1 MTELKKLFSAGLAIV
16 MLVLCVTPV
25 FAAGQSMEISTKAD
39 RVEYEL
45 TYPADIEIPWQTTAI
60 DIGEV
65 TATKMLI
72 EPEKMV
78 KVSVSSQNNYNLVN
92 EADSEKSIAY
102 SLLVGNIS
110 FFPGDYGESFTLSV
124 EVEDDEWLYAAS
136 GKHSDILTFTAE
148 YTDAV

>member
-1 MTELKKLFSAGLAIV
+1 MKKFFSVGLAIV
-16 MLVLCVTPV
+16 MLILCVTPV
-25 FAAGQSMEISTKAD
+25 LAGSQSMEISTSAD
-39 RVEYEL
+39 RAEYEL
-45 TYPADIEIPWQTTAI
+45 TYPADIEIPWQTTAM

-72 EPEKMV
+72 EPGKMV
-78 KVSVSSQNNYNLVN
+78 KVSVSSQNEFKLVN
-92 EADSEKSIAY
+92 EKDGEKTIAY
-102 SLLVGNIS
+102 SLLSDDIS

-124 EVEDDEWLYAAS
+124 EVEDDEWFHAAS

>member
-1 MTELKKLFSAGLAIV
+1 MKKFFSVGLAIV
-16 MLVLCVTPV
+16 MLILCITPV
-25 FAAGQSMEISTKAD
+25 LAGSQSMEISTSAD
-39 RVEYEL
+39 RAEYEL
-45 TYPADIEIPWQTTAI
+45 TYPADIEIPWQTTAM

-72 EPEKMV
+72 EPGKMV
-78 KVSVSSQNNYNLVN
+78 KVSVSSQNEFKLVN
-92 EADSEKSIAY
+92 EKDGEKTIAY
-102 SLLVGNIS
+102 SLLSDDIS

-124 EVEDDEWLYAAS
+124 EVEDNEWLHAAS

>member
-1 MTELKKLFSAGLAIV
+1 MTELKKLFSVGLAIV

-39 RVEYEL
+39 QVEYEL
-45 TYPADIEIPWQTTAI
+45 TYPADIEIPWQTTAM

-72 EPEKMV
+72 EPDKMV
-78 KVSVSSQNNYNLVN
+78 KVSVSSQNDFKLIN
-92 EADSEKSIAY
+92 EEDSEKTIAY
-102 SLLVGNIS
+102 SLQSEDIS

-148 YTDAV
+148 YTDAT

>member
-1 MTELKKLFSAGLAIV
+1 MKKFFSVGLAIV
-16 MLVLCVTPV
+16 MLILCITPV
-25 FAAGQSMEISTKAD
+25 LAGSQSMEISTSAD
-39 RVEYEL
+39 RAEYEL
-45 TYPADIEIPWQTTAI
+45 TYPADIEIPWQTTAM

-72 EPEKMV
+72 EPGKMV
-78 KVSVSSQNNYNLVN
+78 KVSVSSQNEFKLVN
-92 EADSEKSIAY
+92 EKDGEKTIAY
-102 SLLVGNIS
+102 SLLSDDIS

>member
-1 MTELKKLFSAGLAIV
+1 MKKIFSAGLAVV
-16 MLVLCVTPV
+16 MLTLCVTPV
-25 FAAGQSMEISTKAD
+25 FAGNQSMEISTKAD
-39 RVEYEL
+39 RAEYEL
-45 TYPADIEIPWQTTAI
+45 SYPADIEIPWQTTAI

-72 EPEKMV
+72 EPDKMV
-78 KVSVSSQNNYNLVN
+78 KVSVSSQNEFKLVN

-124 EVEDDEWLYAAS
+124 EVEDNEWLHAAS

>member
-1 MTELKKLFSAGLAIV
+1 MKKFFSVGLVIV
-16 MLVLCVTPV
+16 MLILCVTPV
-25 FAAGQSMEISTKAD
+25 LAGSQSMEISTSAD
-39 RVEYEL
+39 RAEYEL
-45 TYPADIEIPWQTTAI
+45 TYPADIEIPWQTTAM

-72 EPEKMV
+72 EPGKMV
-78 KVSVSSQNNYNLVN
+78 KVSVSSQNEFKLVN
-92 EADSEKSIAY
+92 EKDGEKTIAY
-102 SLLVGNIS
+102 SLLSDDIS

-124 EVEDDEWLYAAS
+124 EVEDDEWLHAAS

>member
-1 MTELKKLFSAGLAIV
+1 MKKLFSVGLAVV
-16 MLVLCVTPV
+16 MLVLCITPV
-25 FAAGQSMEISTKAD
+25 FAEGQSMEISTKAD

-45 TYPADIEIPWQTTAI
+45 TYPADIEIPWQTTAM

-72 EPEKMV
+72 EPNKMV
-78 KVSVSSQNNYNLVN
+78 TVAVSSQNDFKLIN
-92 EADSEKSIAY
+92 EADSERIIAY
-102 SLLVGNIS
+102 SLLSKDIS

-124 EVEDDEWLYAAS
+124 EVEETEWLYATS

-148 YTDAV
+148 YTDVA

>member
-1 MTELKKLFSAGLAIV
+1 MKKLFSVGLAIV

-72 EPEKMV
+72 EPDKMV
-78 KVSVSSQNNYNLVN
+78 KVSVSSQNNFNLVN
-92 EADSEKSIAY
+92 EEDSEKTIAY

>member
-1 MTELKKLFSAGLAIV
+1 MKKIFSAGLAVV
-16 MLVLCVTPV
+16 MLMLCITPV
-25 FAAGQSMEISTKAD
+25 FAGSQSMEISTKAD
-39 RVEYEL
+39 RAEYEL
-45 TYPADIEIPWQTTAI
+45 TYPADIEIPWQTTAM

-72 EPEKMV
+72 EPDKMV
-78 KVSVSSQNNYNLVN
+78 KVSVSSQNEFKLVN
-92 EADSEKSIAY
+92 EADSEKTIAY

>member
-1 MTELKKLFSAGLAIV
+1 MKKIFSAGLAVV
-16 MLVLCVTPV
+16 MLMLCITPV
-25 FAAGQSMEISTKAD
+25 FAGGQSMEISTKAA
-39 RVEYEL
+39 RAEYEL
-45 TYPADIEIPWQTTAI
+45 SYPADIEIPWQTTAM

-72 EPEKMV
+72 EPDKMV
-78 KVSVSSQNNYNLVN
+78 KVSVSSQNEFKLVN
-92 EADSEKSIAY
+92 EADSEKTIAY

-124 EVEDDEWLYAAS
+124 EVVDDEWLYAAS

>member
-1 MTELKKLFSAGLAIV
+1 MKKLFSAGLAIV

-39 RVEYEL
+39 QVEYEL
-45 TYPADIEIPWQTTAI
+45 TYPADIEIPWQTTAM

-72 EPEKMV
+72 EPDKMV
-78 KVSVSSQNNYNLVN
+78 KVSVSSQNDFKLIN
-92 EADSEKSIAY
+92 EADSEKTIAY
-102 SLLVGNIS
+102 SLLSDNIS
-110 FFPGDYGESFTLSV
+110 FFPGDYGKSFTLSV
-124 EVEDDEWLYAAS
+124 EVEENEWLYAAS

>member
-1 MTELKKLFSAGLAIV
+1 MKKVFSIGLAVV
-16 MLVLCVTPV
+16 MLILCIIPV

-39 RVEYEL
+39 QVEYEL
-45 TYPADIEIPWQTTAI
+45 TYPADIEIPWQTTAM

-72 EPEKMV
+72 EPNKMV
-78 KVSVSSQNNYNLVN
+78 KVSVSSQNDFKLAN
-92 EADSEKSIAY
+92 ETDSTKTIAY
-102 SLLVGNIS
+102 SLLSEDIS

-124 EVEDDEWLYAAS
+124 EIEDNEWLHAAS

-148 YTDAV
+148 YTDAT

>member
-1 MTELKKLFSAGLAIV
+1 MKKFFSVGLAIV
-16 MLVLCVTPV
+16 MLILCVTPV
-25 FAAGQSMEISTKAD
+25 LAGSQSMEISTSAD
-39 RVEYEL
+39 RAEYEL
-45 TYPADIEIPWQTTAI
+45 TYPADIEIPWQTTAM

-72 EPEKMV
+72 EPGKMV
-78 KVSVSSQNNYNLVN
+78 KVSVSSQNEFKLVN
-92 EADSEKSIAY
+92 EKDGEKTIEY
-102 SLLVGNIS
+102 SLLSDDIS

-124 EVEDDEWLYAAS
+124 EVEDDEWLHAAS

>member
-1 MTELKKLFSAGLAIV
+1 MKKFFSVGLAIV
-16 MLVLCVTPV
+16 MLMLCITPV
-25 FAAGQSMEISTKAD
+25 FAGSQSMEISTKAD
-39 RVEYEL
+39 RAEYEL
-45 TYPADIEIPWQTTAI
+45 SYPADIEIPWQTTAM

-72 EPEKMV
+72 EPDKMV
-78 KVSVSSQNNYNLVN
+78 KVSVSSQNEFKLVN
-92 EADSEKSIAY
+92 EADSEKTIAY

>member
-1 MTELKKLFSAGLAIV
+1 MKKVFSIGLAVV
-16 MLVLCVTPV
+16 MLILCIIPV

-39 RVEYEL
+39 NAEYEL
-45 TYPADIEIPWQTTAI
+45 TYPADVEIPWQTTAM

-72 EPEKMV
+72 EPNKMV
-78 KVSVSSQNNYNLVN
+78 KVSVSSQNDFKLAN
-92 EADSEKSIAY
+92 ETDSTKTIAY
-102 SLLVGNIS
+102 SLLSEDIS

-124 EVEDDEWLYAAS
+124 EIEDNEWLHAAS

-148 YTDAV
+148 YTDAT

>member
-1 MTELKKLFSAGLAIV
+1 MKKFFSVGLAFV
-16 MLVLCVTPV
+16 MLILCVTPV
-25 FAAGQSMEISTKAD
+25 LAGSQSMEISTSAD
-39 RVEYEL
+39 RAEYEL
-45 TYPADIEIPWQTTAI
+45 TYPADIEIPWQTTAM

-72 EPEKMV
+72 EPGKMV
-78 KVSVSSQNNYNLVN
+78 KVSVSSQNEFKLVN
-92 EADSEKSIAY
+92 EKDGEKTIAY
-102 SLLVGNIS
+102 SLLSDDIS

-148 YTDAV
+148 YTDAA

>member
-1 MTELKKLFSAGLAIV
+1 MKKIFSVGLAIV
-16 MLVLCVTPV
+16 MLTLCVTPV
-25 FAAGQSMEISTKAD
+25 FAGSQSMEISTSAD
-39 RVEYEL
+39 RAEYEL
-45 TYPADIEIPWQTTAI
+45 TYPADIEIPWQTTAM

-72 EPEKMV
+72 EPGKMV
-78 KVSVSSQNNYNLVN
+78 KVSVSSQNEFKLVN
-92 EADSEKSIAY
+92 EKDGEKTIAY
-102 SLLVGNIS
+102 SLLSDDIS

>member
-1 MTELKKLFSAGLAIV
+1 MKKFFSVGLAIV
-16 MLVLCVTPV
+16 MLILCVTPV
-25 FAAGQSMEISTKAD
+25 LAGSQSMEISTSAD
-39 RVEYEL
+39 RAEYEL
-45 TYPADIEIPWQTTAI
+45 TYPADIEIPWQTTAM

-72 EPEKMV
+72 EPGKMV
-78 KVSVSSQNNYNLVN
+78 KVSVSSQNEFKLVN
-92 EADSEKSIAY
+92 EKDGEKTIAY
-102 SLLVGNIS
+102 SLLSDDIS

-124 EVEDDEWLYAAS
+124 EVEDDEWLHAVS

>member
-1 MTELKKLFSAGLAIV
+1 MKKIFSAGLAVV
-16 MLVLCVTPV
+16 MLTLCVTPV
-25 FAAGQSMEISTKAD
+25 FAGNQSMEISTKAD
-39 RVEYEL
+39 AVEYEL

-72 EPEKMV
+72 EPDKMV
-78 KVSVSSQNNYNLVN
+78 KVSVSSQNEFKLVN

>member
-1 MTELKKLFSAGLAIV
+1 MKKIFSAGLAVV
-16 MLVLCVTPV
+16 MLTLCVTPV
-25 FAAGQSMEISTKAD
+25 FAGNQSMEISTKAD
-39 RVEYEL
+39 RAEYEL
-45 TYPADIEIPWQTTAI
+45 SYPADIEIPWQTTAM

-72 EPEKMV
+72 EPDKMV
-78 KVSVSSQNNYNLVN
+78 KVSVSSQNEFKLVN
-92 EADSEKSIAY
+92 EADSEKTIAY

>member
-1 MTELKKLFSAGLAIV
+1 MKKIFSAGLAVV
-16 MLVLCVTPV
+16 MLTLCVTPV
-25 FAAGQSMEISTKAD
+25 FAGNQSMEISTKAD
-39 RVEYEL
+39 AVEYEL

-65 TATKMLI
+65 TATKMII
-72 EPEKMV
+72 EPDKMV
-78 KVSVSSQNNYNLVN
+78 KVSVSSQNEFKLVN
-92 EADSEKSIAY
+92 EADSEKTIAY
-102 SLLVGNIS
+102 SLLSGNIS

-124 EVEDDEWLYAAS
+124 EVEENEWLHAAS

>member
-1 MTELKKLFSAGLAIV
+1 MKKFFSVGLAIV
-16 MLVLCVTPV
+16 MLMLCITPV
-25 FAAGQSMEISTKAD
+25 FAGNQSMEISTKAD
-39 RVEYEL
+39 AVEYEL
-45 TYPADIEIPWQTTAI
+45 SYPADIEIPWQTTAM

-72 EPEKMV
+72 EPDKMV
-78 KVSVSSQNNYNLVN
+78 KVSVSSQNEFKLVN

>member
-1 MTELKKLFSAGLAIV
+1 MKKIFSAGLAVV
-16 MLVLCVTPV
+16 MLTLCVTPV
-25 FAAGQSMEISTKAD
+25 FAGNQSMEISTKAD
-39 RVEYEL
+39 RAEYEL

-72 EPEKMV
+72 EPDKMV

-102 SLLVGNIS
+102 SLLVDNIS

>member
-1 MTELKKLFSAGLAIV
+1 MKKFFSVGLAIV
-16 MLVLCVTPV
+16 MLMLCITPV
-25 FAAGQSMEISTKAD
+25 FAGSQSMEISTKAD
-39 RVEYEL
+39 RAEYEL
-45 TYPADIEIPWQTTAI
+45 SYPADIEIPWQTTAM

-72 EPEKMV
+72 EPDKMV
-78 KVSVSSQNNYNLVN
+78 KVSVSSQNEFKLVN
-92 EADSEKSIAY
+92 EADSEKTIAY

-124 EVEDDEWLYAAS
+124 EVVDDEWLYAAS

>member
-1 MTELKKLFSAGLAIV
+1 MKKIFSAGLAVV
-16 MLVLCVTPV
+16 MLTLCVTPV
-25 FAAGQSMEISTKAD
+25 FAGNQSMEISTKAD
-39 RVEYEL
+39 RAEYEL
-45 TYPADIEIPWQTTAI
+45 SYPADIEIPWQTTAM

-72 EPEKMV
+72 EPDKMV

-102 SLLVGNIS
+102 SLLVDNIS

>member
-1 MTELKKLFSAGLAIV
+1 MKKIFSAGLAVV
-16 MLVLCVTPV
+16 MLTLCVTPV
-25 FAAGQSMEISTKAD
+25 FAGSQSMEIFTKAD
-39 RVEYEL
+39 RAEYEL
-45 TYPADIEIPWQTTAI
+45 TYPADIEIPWQTTAM

-72 EPEKMV
+72 EPDKMV
-78 KVSVSSQNNYNLVN
+78 KVSVSSQNEFKLVN
-92 EADSEKSIAY
+92 EADSEKTIAY

>member
-1 MTELKKLFSAGLAIV
+1 MKKFFSVGLAIV
-16 MLVLCVTPV
+16 MLTLCVTPV
-25 FAAGQSMEISTKAD
+25 FAASQSMEISTKAD

-45 TYPADIEIPWQTTAI
+45 SYPADIEIPWQTTAM

-65 TATKMLI
+65 KAEKMLI
-72 EPEKMV
+72 EPNKMV
-78 KVSVSSQNNYNLVN
+78 KVSVSSQNDFKLAN
-92 EADSEKSIAY
+92 ETDSTKTIAY
-102 SLLVGNIS
+102 GLLSEDIS

-124 EVEDDEWLYAAS
+124 EIEDNEWLYAAS

>member
-1 MTELKKLFSAGLAIV
+1 MKRLFSVGLAIV
-16 MLVLCVTPV
+16 MLILCITPV
-25 FAAGQSMEISTKAD
+25 LAAGQSMEISTKAEQA
-39 RVEYEL
+39 EYEL
-45 TYPADIEIPWQTTAI
+45 SYPADIEIPWQTTAM

-78 KVSVSSQNNYNLVN
+78 KVSISSQNSFKLVN
-92 EADSEKSIAY
+92 EKDSEKTIAY
-102 SLLVGNIS
+102 SLLNEDIS

-124 EVEDDEWLYAAS
+124 EVEETEWLYAAS

-148 YTDAV
+148 YTDAI

>member
-1 MTELKKLFSAGLAIV
+1 MKKIFSAGLAVV
-16 MLVLCVTPV
+16 MLTLCVTPV
-25 FAAGQSMEISTKAD
+25 FAGNQSMEISTKAD
-39 RVEYEL
+39 RAEYEL
-45 TYPADIEIPWQTTAI
+45 SYPADIEIPWQTTAM

-72 EPEKMV
+72 EPDKMV
-78 KVSVSSQNNYNLVN
+78 KVSVSSQNEFKLVN

>member
-1 MTELKKLFSAGLAIV
+1 M
-16 MLVLCVTPV
+16 
-25 FAAGQSMEISTKAD
+25 
-39 RVEYEL
+39 
-45 TYPADIEIPWQTTAI
+45 

-72 EPEKMV
+72 DPGKMV
-78 KVSVSSQNNYNLVN
+78 TVSISSQNDFKLAN
-92 EADSEKSIAY
+92 EKDGAKTIAY
-102 SLLVGNIS
+102 SLLHEDIS

-124 EVEDDEWLYAAS
+124 EVEDEEWLRAAS

>member
-1 MTELKKLFSAGLAIV
+1 MKKFFSVGLAIV
-16 MLVLCVTPV
+16 MLILCVTPV
-25 FAAGQSMEISTKAD
+25 LAGSQSMEISTKAD
-39 RVEYEL
+39 AVEYEL
-45 TYPADIEIPWQTTAI
+45 TYPADIEIPWQTTAM

-72 EPEKMV
+72 EPGKMV
-78 KVSVSSQNNYNLVN
+78 KVSVSSQNEFKLVN
-92 EADSEKSIAY
+92 EKDGEKTIAY
-102 SLLVGNIS
+102 SLLSDDIS

-124 EVEDDEWLYAAS
+124 EVEDDEWFHAAS

>member
-1 MTELKKLFSAGLAIV
+1 MKRLFSAGLAII
-16 MLVLCVTPV
+16 MLILCITPV
-25 FAAGQSMEISTKAD
+25 FAGSQSMEISTKAD
-39 RVEYEL
+39 RAEYEL
-45 TYPADIEIPWQTTAI
+45 TYPADIEIPWQTTAM

-72 EPEKMV
+72 EPGKMV
-78 KVSVSSQNNYNLVN
+78 AVSVSSQNNYNLVN

-102 SLLVGNIS
+102 SLVSENIS

>member
-1 MTELKKLFSAGLAIV
+1 MKKFFSVGLAIV
-16 MLVLCVTPV
+16 MLILCVTPV
-25 FAAGQSMEISTKAD
+25 FAGGQSMEISTSAD
-39 RVEYEL
+39 RAEYEL
-45 TYPADIEIPWQTTAI
+45 TYPADIEIPWQTTAM

-72 EPEKMV
+72 EPGKMV
-78 KVSVSSQNNYNLVN
+78 KVSVSSQNEFKLVN
-92 EADSEKSIAY
+92 EKDGEKTIAY
-102 SLLVGNIS
+102 SLLSDDIS

-124 EVEDDEWLYAAS
+124 EVEDDEWLHAAS

>member
-1 MTELKKLFSAGLAIV
+1 MKKIFSAGLAVV
-16 MLVLCVTPV
+16 MLTLCVTPV
-25 FAAGQSMEISTKAD
+25 FAGNQSMEISTKAD
-39 RVEYEL
+39 AVEYEL

-72 EPEKMV
+72 EPDKMV
-78 KVSVSSQNNYNLVN
+78 KVSVSSQNEFKLVN
-92 EADSEKSIAY
+92 EADSEKTIAY
-102 SLLVGNIS
+102 SLLSGNIS

-124 EVEDDEWLYAAS
+124 EVEENEWLHAAS

>member
-1 MTELKKLFSAGLAIV
+1 MKKIFSAGLAVV
-16 MLVLCVTPV
+16 MLTLCVTPV
-25 FAAGQSMEISTKAD
+25 FAGNQSMEISTKAD
-39 RVEYEL
+39 RAEYEL
-45 TYPADIEIPWQTTAI
+45 SYPADIEIPWQTTAM

-72 EPEKMV
+72 EPDKMV
-78 KVSVSSQNNYNLVN
+78 KVSVSSQNEFKLVN
-92 EADSEKSIAY
+92 EADSEKTIAY
-102 SLLVGNIS
+102 SLLSGNIS

-124 EVEDDEWLYAAS
+124 EVEENEWLHAAS